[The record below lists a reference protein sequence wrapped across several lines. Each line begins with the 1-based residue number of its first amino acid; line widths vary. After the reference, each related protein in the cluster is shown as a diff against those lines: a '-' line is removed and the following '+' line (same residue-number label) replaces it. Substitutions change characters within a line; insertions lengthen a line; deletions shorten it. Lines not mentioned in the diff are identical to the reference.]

1 MWRWMSIPC
10 IFSDRAEDGLHS
22 SFASGAMKVHPVVHF
37 FGRNAIR
44 LVLILVFVGLP
55 GTLLYLREVGI
66 GFGAKEAL
74 ASALSNESLQVRI
87 GRLAFDPFSGLL
99 AEDIVLTE
107 ATTGRELARLSDVLV
122 SLNLSEL
129 SAGHVS
135 VDRLELRGASVSIPL
150 DASPGS
156 ARLDARDVGGELVL
170 LGNQL
175 RLSRLEG
182 MVAGIRVV
190 IDGLF
195 LNPHAFTPKP
205 SSKSPSAPSG
215 HPVFGDILEA
225 FSRLRFPA
233 GAPVLNARIEADLS
247 DLTSFRVP
255 ELTFR
260 SGPVSGE
267 GINWSLIEIDASYDA
282 GIARIPRL
290 IVRDALGALEVSAEW
305 AKETGRLDLA
315 LLSSIDPLPVVALA
329 LGPDRTPRDVV
340 LAAPPQ
346 IALRVEGN
354 TAALPGSLR
363 VTGQLDAADLRLKG
377 VLFRRLGMNFAWKEG
392 TFYARDVFVEAARGR
407 LEGTVWVREGDYRL
421 EARNTIPPTEL
432 LPLFDPKTREFLER
446 MEFKDLPNVS
456 VSLRATAL
464 DFTGIRGNGH
474 LTLGRTAMRG
484 AWFDSADARFEIGDR
499 CVTYRDFVITR
510 GDGRGT
516 GTFAYDV
523 GRQEARLEGIRSTL
537 VPRDVLMW
545 IDPKIAEAVAPYR
558 FRAPPTARVAG
569 KVHLRDATK
578 NDLSVE
584 IDAPSGLDYDLLGR
598 TLRFGRTDARVN
610 VRGTRVL
617 ADVRRAEL
625 MGGDIALKADVSI
638 DAKDPTFGAD
648 VQVNRVNFAQLT
660 DLYFKYND
668 SKGVMSGRYSFNAR
682 MGDETRMIGKGS
694 IRVED
699 GNVFAIPWLGPF
711 SEILGNILPGVV
723 YQTARLATADFTV
736 ADEKINTRNL
746 VIEGAGFSMIGA
758 GDIHFVTSRLDL
770 SMRINARGIP
780 GIVFYPVS
788 KLFEYISTGTVA
800 DPQWRPKIIP
810 RIGGNA
816 TNSDTPSSPPPPRY
830 R

>member
-1 MWRWMSIPC
+1 
-10 IFSDRAEDGLHS
+10 
-22 SFASGAMKVHPVVHF
+22 MKVHPVVHF

-44 LVLILVFVGLP
+44 LFLIVVFVGLP

-74 ASALSNESLQVRI
+74 ASALSNESLHVRI

-129 SAGHVS
+129 SAGRVS

-156 ARLDARDVGGELVL
+156 ARLDARDVAGELVL

-182 MVAGIRVV
+182 MVAGIRIL

-195 LNPHAFTPKP
+195 LNPRAFTPKP
-205 SSKSPSAPSG
+205 SSKPGGAPSG
-215 HPVFGDILEA
+215 HPVFGDILETL
-225 FSRLRFPA
+225 SRLRFPA
-233 GAPVLNARIEADLS
+233 GAPVLSARIEADLA

-260 SGPVSGE
+260 SGPVTGE
-267 GINWSLIEIDASYDA
+267 GINWSLIELDASYDA
-282 GIARIPRL
+282 GVARIPRL

-305 AKETGRLDLA
+305 AEETGRLDVA

-329 LGPDRTPRDVV
+329 LGPDRSPRDVV

-346 IALRVEGN
+346 IALRVEGD
-354 TAALPGSLR
+354 TSALPASLR
-363 VTGQLDAADLRLKG
+363 VTGQLDATDIRFKG
-377 VLFRRLGMNFAWKEG
+377 VPFRKIGMSFAWKEG
-392 TFYARDVFVEAARGR
+392 TFYARDVVVEAARGR
-407 LEGTVWVREGDYRL
+407 LDGTVWVRKGDYRL
-421 EARNTIPPTEL
+421 EAANSIPPTEL

-446 MEFKDLPNVS
+446 MEFKDLPKVT
-456 VSLRATAL
+456 VSLRASAL
-464 DFTGIRGNGH
+464 DFAGIRGNGH
-474 LTLGRTAMRG
+474 LTLGRTATRG
-484 AWFDSADARFEIGDR
+484 AWFDSAAANFEIGDR

-545 IDPKIAEAVAPYR
+545 IDPKIADAIAPYR
-558 FRAPPTARVAG
+558 FRAPPSARVSG
-569 KVHLRDATK
+569 KVHLRDATQ
-578 NDLSVE
+578 NDLSVD
-584 IDAPSGLDYDLLGR
+584 IDSAAGLDYDLLGR
-598 TLRFGRTDARVN
+598 TLRFGRTEAHVK

-617 ADVRRAEL
+617 ADVKRSTL
-625 MGGDIALKADVSI
+625 MGGNVTLKADVSI

-648 VQVNRVNFAQLT
+648 VTVSRVNFAQLT

-668 SKGVMSGRYSFNAR
+668 SKGVMSGRYNFKAR
-682 MGDETRMIGKGS
+682 MGEETRMTGAGN

-711 SEILGNILPGVV
+711 SEILGTIMPGVV

-746 VIEGAGFSMIGA
+746 VIEGAGFSMIGS

-810 RIGGNA
+810 RLGGNSTA
-816 TNSDTPSSPPPPRY
+816 DDPQSAPAAAPASAPPARY